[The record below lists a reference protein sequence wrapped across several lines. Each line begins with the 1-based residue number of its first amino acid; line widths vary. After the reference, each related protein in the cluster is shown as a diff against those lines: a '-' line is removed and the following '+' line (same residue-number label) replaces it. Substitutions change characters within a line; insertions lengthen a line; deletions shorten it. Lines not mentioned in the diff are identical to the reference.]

1 MNTRRSLVRTILQTM
16 LLRVGLLLLVVLLA
30 GHAYARW
37 LLQQE
42 KLHDLE
48 RMLHGVRQ
56 ELNVFM
62 LSHPD
67 GRLPWGSF
75 HPTTIPDAQIWLFD
89 AQGYALLSPMVAPRG
104 PDGRLQLTPQ
114 QLALMDWRT
123 SLPVQGNLVLDTQ
136 LASVVTL
143 PAQRWTLVTMLP
155 LSTLNAQLWQITLP
169 VAFCGLLSVLLGV
182 WTLRNTLKRQ
192 LVLPLQ
198 QLANAHAAIGQGNY
212 RPDLPE
218 TPLTEIHAL
227 SQATRLM
234 AEALDERDHALQ
246 ASTDSLVQ
254 QMTLAEAQQARLQGI
269 LATMPD
275 PAFLMTAD
283 GVFVDILGKPH
294 LHRPSALLGRS
305 LLDLPPPPW
314 DDVVRTELTRCLA
327 GEAVTFELM
336 LEGKD
341 GPLWLEA
348 HMAPMHQPAPLGAA
362 IIAVARNITARKLA
376 EQELA
381 RHRDHLQ
388 ELVAQQTEQLLQAKN
403 VAETANRVKSE
414 FLSNMSHELRTPM
427 HAILSF
433 SRLGLERGT
442 QDTHKAQRYFQN
454 IQEASTRLL
463 ALINDLLDLS
473 KLEAGKMSYDFRLQS
488 LAPILAECLRE
499 IQGLLEAR
507 QVQLYLPEEVLLQQK
522 VWCDAL
528 RLGQVLRN
536 LLANALKFVPQSGTI
551 TLSVTPW
558 QEPGWLELG
567 ISNSG
572 STIRDDEL
580 ELIFDKFVQSRQHR
594 APSGGTGLGL
604 PICREIMQAHG
615 GRVWAS
621 NLPEGQ
627 GVCFT
632 VLLRQ
637 TADPAVNP
645 ASAQ

>member
-1 MNTRRSLVRTILQTM
+1 MSVQRSLVQTILQTI
-16 LLRVGLLLLVVLLA
+16 LLRVGLLLLAVLLA

-42 KLHDLE
+42 KLYDLE
-48 RMLHGVRQ
+48 QMLHGVSR
-56 ELNVFM
+56 ELSSFM
-62 LSHPD
+62 RAHPD
-67 GRLPWGSF
+67 SLTRLDSF
-75 HPTTIPDAQIWLFD
+75 HPTTLPGTQLWLFD
-89 AQGYALLSPMVAPRG
+89 AQGHALLSPMVAPRG
-104 PDGRLQLTPQ
+104 PNGRLQLTPQ
-114 QLALMDWRT
+114 QLALLDWRAN
-123 SLPVQGNLVLDTQ
+123 LPAQGNLVHDTQ
-136 LASVVTL
+136 LIRVVTL
-143 PAQRWTLVTMLP
+143 AQQRWALVALLP
-155 LSTLNAQLWQITLP
+155 LSALNTQLWLITLP
-169 VAFCGLLSVLLGV
+169 VAFFGLLSVLLGV
-182 WTLRNTLKRQ
+182 WTLRSTLKRQ

-198 QLANAHAAIGQGNY
+198 RLAAAHAAIGQGNY
-212 RPDLPE
+212 RPDIPE
-218 TPLTEIHAL
+218 NPLSEVHAL

-234 AEALDERDHALQ
+234 AQALDERDQALQ
-246 ASTDSLVQ
+246 ASTESLVQ
-254 QMTLAEAQQARLQGI
+254 QMMLAEAQQARLQGI

-275 PAFLMTAD
+275 PAFLMTAE

-305 LLDLPPPPW
+305 LLDLPLPPW
-314 DDVVRTELTRCLA
+314 DEVVRNELKRCLA
-327 GEAVTFELM
+327 GEAVTYELM
-336 LEGKD
+336 LEGQE
-341 GPLWLEA
+341 GPVWLEA
-348 HMAPMHQPAPLGAA
+348 HMAPMQQPAPLGAA

-433 SRLGLERGT
+433 SRLGLERGA
-442 QDTHKAQRYFQN
+442 QDASKAQRYFQN

-473 KLEAGKMSYDFRLQS
+473 KLEAGKMSYDFRLQA
-488 LAPILAECLRE
+488 LAPLVTDCLRE

-507 QVQLYLPEEVLLQQK
+507 QVQLILPEASLLQHK

-528 RLGQVLRN
+528 RFGQVLRN

-558 QEPGWLELG
+558 LEPGWLALG

-572 STIRDDEL
+572 SPIREDEL
-580 ELIFDKFVQSRQHR
+580 ELIFDKFVQGRQHR

-621 NLPEGQ
+621 NLPDGQ

-637 TADPAVNP
+637 NP
-645 ASAQ
+645 DVVVSPSAQ